1 MNKEKN
7 ISDRKKEIIFNKCI
21 NLINKGY
28 SFKYC
33 EIKFAKY
40 KSILEEYFP
49 IIERIKKLR
58 RNDLSNES
66 LQNVLNKIYNDK
78 SIQDIQTSYKSK
90 IYRTRAILKPAIIF
104 LSVFIFFSFSFVGI
118 AYASQ
123 NTIPGEF
130 LYPVKRS
137 AENIKLFIYPESK
150 KNVIHFEL
158 LNNRLNE
165 ARLLIDSDTIEKTIT
180 NNLIEE
186 VDKEF
191 NQCKKYNYFGDKSEK
206 QIKDLIN
213 DIKDKYKG
221 KFNKE
226 KNQNGEKEN
235 INSKKQDNSIKNDS
249 DINSKEEAVTSK
261 DVKEAK
267 ILRKLQLKQQKK
279 YIMLHQE

>member
-1 MNKEKN
+1 
-7 ISDRKKEIIFNKCI
+7 
-21 NLINKGY
+21 
-28 SFKYC
+28 
-33 EIKFAKY
+33 
-40 KSILEEYFP
+40 
-49 IIERIKKLR
+49 
-58 RNDLSNES
+58 
-66 LQNVLNKIYNDK
+66 
-78 SIQDIQTSYKSK
+78 
-90 IYRTRAILKPAIIF
+90 
-104 LSVFIFFSFSFVGI
+104 
-118 AYASQ
+118 
-123 NTIPGEF
+123 
-130 LYPVKRS
+130 
-137 AENIKLFIYPESK
+137 
-150 KNVIHFEL
+150 L

-249 DINSKEEAVTSK
+249 DINSKEEVATPK

-267 ILRKLQLKQQKK
+267 DTKETSTETTEKIYHVTSSSNEGGAISPKGNQSIKSGTDMTFTITPDNGYHL
-279 YIMLHQE
+279 